1 MDKIRAITIILSGM
15 TTTYQVGCGQKDGT
29 RIIAS
34 IERTPGCEDAAGM
47 YFPGNFIV
55 KDRNGNKLAE
65 ISDTIPYV
73 ITYA

>member
-34 IERTPGCEDAAGM
+34 IERSPGCEDTAGTC
-47 YFPGNFIV
+47 FPGNFIV
-55 KDRNGNKLAE
+55 KDKDGNKLTE

-73 ITYA
+73 LTYA